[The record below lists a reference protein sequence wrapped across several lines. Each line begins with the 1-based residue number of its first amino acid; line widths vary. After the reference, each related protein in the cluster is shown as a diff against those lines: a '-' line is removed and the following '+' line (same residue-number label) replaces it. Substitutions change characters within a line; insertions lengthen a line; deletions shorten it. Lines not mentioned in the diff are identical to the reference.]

1 MTDYNKFTVANLKG
15 ILKERSIPSTGLTRK
30 QQIIDKLLE
39 HDAQSQSYGQETTNG
54 SRAETKPVDAQSN
67 KENALED
74 GKAQYLPDQAQQSAE
89 VDSKEQT
96 EPLAVPNEATLEN
109 VSAQTVKPQTTPSP
123 EPAHHETI
131 QPIETES
138 QVSASQT
145 APSPAAVASEEQY
158 LASIA
163 NTTRPSPSDAEATGD
178 ENRKRKRRSLTPTAD
193 PEAVAVKKRKQ
204 EQVEGAVHLKEDT
217 GTDVPMRDEEDV
229 AMAEAD
235 KVSEETVLPAT
246 TTDRPTDAAKTTSE
260 DQANDEIGGR
270 EEQRVG
276 QSPMQEKSE
285 EAPRSVADEAARAEQ
300 ESTPDDR
307 TGKSRSSVAK
317 EVSQPV
323 PPSDSP
329 PKRRNSAAKEA
340 SQPGSSSDLS
350 RKPEIIGKDNRY
362 KELFGSDSAR
372 TRLEDENKTQDQDE
386 APETTPAVHPATS
399 ALYIRELK
407 RPLKPEDLRA
417 HLISLSTPPNSESQ
431 NDDSVLQ
438 QFYLDSIR
446 SHCFARFP
454 GVSEAS
460 RVRSALHNRVWP
472 AGRDRN
478 PLWVD
483 FVPEENLEDWIRME
497 EDAAAETGRF
507 GGKRWEVFYRD
518 GADGSIQASFQEV
531 GPGGSAVPR
540 NAPAGPRGSIAEVR
554 RPSAPVAEASAPA
567 EKQSKAFQ
575 SLDELFQSTTAKPK
589 LYYQPVS
596 RDLADKRLDELDRLT
611 DRGALR
617 HGDRFDEYR
626 RYTFE
631 DGDLLVDAGP
641 DYGPRRGGSA
651 RGRGSG
657 YRGGYR
663 GGPRYDDGGYR
674 GDRYRSDEPTRGG
687 YGYDRRGFRPHY

>member
-39 HDAQSQSYGQETTNG
+39 HDAQSQSNGQETTNG

-67 KENALED
+67 KENILDD
-74 GKAQYLPDQAQQSAE
+74 GKTKHLSDQAQQSGE
-89 VDSKEQT
+89 VDTKEKA
-96 EPLAVPNEATLEN
+96 EPLAATNEGALED
-109 VSAQTVKPQTTPSP
+109 VSAQAVQTHETSSP
-123 EPAHHETI
+123 ELVHHETI
-131 QPIETES
+131 QPVETES
-138 QVSASQT
+138 QVSVSQT
-145 APSPAAVASEEQY
+145 TPTPAAVAKEEQHPT
-158 LASIA
+158 SIA
-163 NTTRPSPSDAEATGD
+163 NTTRPSLSDAEAIGD
-178 ENRKRKRRSLTPTAD
+178 ENRKRKRRSLTPAVD
-193 PEAVAVKKRKQ
+193 PEAVAIKKRKQ
-204 EQVEGAVHLKEDT
+204 EQVEGAVHLKEDE
-217 GTDVPMRDEEDV
+217 GTDVAMRDEEDV
-229 AMAEAD
+229 AMVEAD
-235 KVSEETVLPAT
+235 KGSEETILPT
-246 TTDRPTDAAKTTSE
+246 TTTEAPADAAKTTSE
-260 DQANDEIGGR
+260 DQANEEIGR
-270 EEQRVG
+270 HEEQRAIE
-276 QSPMQEKSE
+276 SPKREQGEV
-285 EAPRSVADEAARAEQ
+285 APHSVADEAPKAEQ
-300 ESTPDDR
+300 ESTPNDR
-307 TGKSRSSVAK
+307 TEERRSSVG
-317 EVSQPV
+317 
-323 PPSDSP
+323 
-329 PKRRNSAAKEA
+329 KEA
-340 SQPGSSSDLS
+340 SQPRPSSDLP
-350 RKPEIIGKDNRY
+350 RKPDIIGKDHRY

-372 TRLEDENKTQDQDE
+372 ARLEDEDKSRDQDE
-386 APETTPAVHPATS
+386 TPDTTPAVHPATP

-417 HLISLSTPPNSESQ
+417 HLISLSTPPNSDSQ

-446 SHCFARFP
+446 SHCFVQFP

-460 RVRSALHNRVWP
+460 RVRSALHNRTWP

-518 GADGSIQASFQEV
+518 GADGSIQAIFQEV

-540 NAPAGPRGSIAEVR
+540 NAPAGPRGGIAEVR
-554 RPSAPVAEASAPA
+554 RPSAPVTEASAPV

-611 DRGALR
+611 DRDALR

-631 DGDLLVDAGP
+631 DEDLLVDAGP
-641 DYGPRRGGSA
+641 DYGSRRGGSA

-687 YGYDRRGFRPHY
+687 YGYDRRGYRPHY